1 MKPHAGQ
8 RDRVGKSGK
17 SHGKARGSVAIG
29 TRARRRKML
38 PAAATQKRSA
48 LCGAPF
54 DLLKSAEPNYLSSA
68 KYLMVRT
75 IWLVYEFSLSYQ
87 ETTFTS
93 VVPSPMGMHLVC
105 VPSNREP

>member
-1 MKPHAGQ
+1 MQVNGIVPERAGN
-8 RDRVGKSGK
+8 RTAKRADPSRSAP
-17 SHGKARGSVAIG
+17 ARGIKKP
-29 TRARRRKML
+29 R